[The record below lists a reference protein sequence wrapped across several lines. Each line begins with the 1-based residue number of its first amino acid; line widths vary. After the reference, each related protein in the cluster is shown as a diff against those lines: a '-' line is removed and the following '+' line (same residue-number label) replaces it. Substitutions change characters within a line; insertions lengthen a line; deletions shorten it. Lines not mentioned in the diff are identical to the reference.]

1 MMKIPSARI
10 VFSEQ
15 DKKEIL
21 KSIEESLTTGQL
33 TLGKNGVAFEEEF
46 KKTSGTQYAVAVNS
60 GTSALEITLRALHI
74 QGKEVLVPT
83 NTFFATPAAVQH
95 AQGIVKFVDMDPVT
109 LSFNMDILT
118 QNVTKKTAAIIV
130 VHIGG
135 NITSDM
141 SELINFCNE
150 SGIHLIED
158 AAHAHGS
165 TLDGKAAGGFGIAS
179 SFSFYPTKVITAGEG
194 GMIATNDAKIVEEA
208 KKYRDQGKAS
218 FLENKHDR
226 LGYNWRMSELHAAVG
241 RVHLK
246 HLPEFIEE
254 RRKIAKK
261 YDEGLKRIK
270 GIKSLAVNS
279 GCWSN
284 YYKYI
289 AILEKGIDRLQLK
302 KTLREKHNVSLSGE
316 VYELPCHLQP
326 IFQNGYK
333 KENFPAAEEFC
344 RRHVCLPVYQGM
356 TDEEIDYVLSALA
369 EELR

>member
-1 MMKIPSARI
+1 MKIPSAKI
-10 VFSEQ
+10 VFNEQ

-21 KSIEESLTTGQL
+21 KTIEESLTTGQL
-33 TLGKNGVAFEEEF
+33 TLGKNGTAFEEEF
-46 KKTSGTQYAVAVNS
+46 RKTTQTQFAVAVNS
-60 GTSALEITLRALHI
+60 GTSSLEIILRALNL

-83 NTFFATPAAVQH
+83 NTFFATAAAVWH
-95 AQGIVKFVDMDPVT
+95 AGAVAKFVDMNSNS
-109 LSFNMDILT
+109 LSFDMDILT
-118 QNVTKKTAAIIV
+118 RNVSKKTGAVII

-135 NITSDM
+135 IVTPDM
-141 SELINFCNE
+141 PELVNFCNE
-150 SGIHLIED
+150 SGIYLIED

-165 TLDGKAAGGFGIAS
+165 TLNGKAAGGFGVAS

-194 GMIATNDAKIVEEA
+194 GMIATNDPRIVEEA

-241 RVHLK
+241 KVHLR
-246 HLPEFIEE
+246 HLSEFVEE

-270 GIKSLAVNS
+270 GIKSLPVDS
-279 GCWSN
+279 GCRSN

-289 AILEKGIDRLQLK
+289 AILEKGIDRAQLK
-302 KTLREKHNVSLSGE
+302 KALREKHNVSLSGE

-333 KENFPAAEEFC
+333 KETFPNAEEFC
-344 RRHVCLPVYQGM
+344 RRHICLPVYQGM
-356 TDEEIDYVLSALA
+356 TDAEVGQVLLSL
-369 EELR
+369 ETELK

>member
-1 MMKIPSARI
+1 MKIPSARI

-33 TLGKNGVAFEEEF
+33 TLGKNGAAFEEEF
-46 KKTSGTQYAVAVNS
+46 RKTTQTKYAVAVNS
-60 GTSALEITLRALHI
+60 GTSSLEIILRALNL

-83 NTFFATPAAVQH
+83 NTFFATAAAVQH
-95 AQGIVKFVDMDPVT
+95 AGAVVKFVDMNPTT
-109 LSFNMDILT
+109 LSFDMDILT
-118 QNVTKKTAAIIV
+118 QNVSKKTAAIII

-135 NITSDM
+135 MVTPDM
-141 SELINFCNE
+141 PELINFCNE
-150 SGIHLIED
+150 SGMHLIED

-226 LGYNWRMSELHAAVG
+226 LGYNWRMSELHATVG

-246 HLPEFIEE
+246 HLPEFVEE

-270 GIKSLAVNS
+270 GIKSLAVDS
-279 GCWSN
+279 GCRSN

-289 AILEKGIDRLQLK
+289 AILEEGIDRFQLK

-333 KENFPAAEEFC
+333 KEKFPAAEEFC

-356 TDEEIDYVLSALA
+356 TDAEVNQVLTAL
-369 EELR
+369 ETELK